1 VIRSFANLLIS
12 LNPTSGQRSWWIVWG
27 AGMIVLIA
35 WLATA
40 LPFIDLFTGSMVG
53 IGKYGGKWRTTTMFA
68 YGVEM
73 SARTADY
80 YFLVVLLGI
89 AAVKIGWILI
99 QCRRQLR
106 EGVQVQ
112 LRARHGHPRRSLAPL
127 NSSRTRAAE
136 DSSPT

>member
-1 VIRSFANLLIS
+1 MIRSFANLLIS

-99 QCRRQLR
+99 NV
-106 EGVQVQ
+106 GGSF
-112 LRARHGHPRRSLAPL
+112 ARGYKYNYVPAMGILGGHWHR
-127 NSSRTRAAE
+127 
-136 DSSPT
+136 